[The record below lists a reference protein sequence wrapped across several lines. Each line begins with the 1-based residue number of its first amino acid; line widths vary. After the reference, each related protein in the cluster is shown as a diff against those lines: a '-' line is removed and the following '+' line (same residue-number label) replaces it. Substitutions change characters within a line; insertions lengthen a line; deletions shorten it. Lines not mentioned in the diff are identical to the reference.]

1 LVVEG
6 LTNRAIA
13 ERLFISPHTVA
24 THLKHIFLK
33 LDIHSRMELVRRVP

>member
-1 LVVEG
+1 VLEG
-6 LTNRAIA
+6 LTNRGIA

-33 LDIHSRMELVRRVP
+33 LDVHSRMELARLVP